1 MAKITRGVSSG
12 EAKGGSIMID
22 DGIWWLAKAADGSN
36 AAEYHKFVLQ
46 ETSTG
51 SGLYFLKDVQ
61 QETDS

>member
-12 EAKGGSIMID
+12 EAKSGTIMVD
-22 DGIWWLAKAADGSN
+22 DGIWWLTKAADGSDGT
-36 AAEYHKFVLQ
+36 EYHKFVLE

-51 SGLYFLKDVQ
+51 SGLYVLKDVQ

>member
-12 EAKGGSIMID
+12 EAKSGTIMVD
-22 DGIWWLAKAADGSN
+22 DGIWWLAKAADNTS

-61 QETDS
+61 RETDS